1 MYEAFNINTISG
13 KTYQY
18 ILDPAVFESQVII
31 KGTTYTCIV
40 GSRGMFDSLVS
51 DVCDKTGLQYGQRKP
66 YDISQW
72 IYFCSGIHLNAHTV
86 ESVVRTKMESMEYK
100 QLRSH

>member
-1 MYEAFNINTISG
+1 MYDTFIINAVSG

-18 ILDPAVFESQVII
+18 ILDPAVFENKVVI
-31 KGTTYTCIV
+31 KNATYICIV
-40 GSRGMFDSLVS
+40 GSKGVFDSLVS

-72 IYFCSGIHLNAHTV
+72 IYFCSGVYLNAHTV
-86 ESVVRTKMESMEYK
+86 ESVVHSKMESMEYK
-100 QLRSH
+100 KLRSE